1 MILLSCMT
9 AVRHV
14 KLSENNNVALCTP
27 KAAFINDPDTVSH
40 FTTSFSNDMMT
51 MMGKGKDNKLI
62 PAPYTL

>member
-40 FTTSFSNDMMT
+40 FTTSFSNDRAYE
-51 MMGKGKDNKLI
+51 GKGKDNKLI